1 MKIVIKGCSGG
12 IGEGLHTTSILLN
25 DRVLIDA
32 GTGVCTL
39 PLDAM
44 AQIKDIFITH
54 SHLDHVGGIPLL
66 VDTLF
71 DSLDEPM
78 NLHAQESTCHALQA
92 HLFNN
97 TIWPDFAMLPTPARP
112 VMQYRMMKPGA
123 TRSMGEF
130 DITMISVNHIVPTV
144 AYRVS
149 TQEGAFAFSGDT
161 TTTDTLWRVLN
172 EQPVDFLI
180 VECGFPN
187 REAELD
193 GLAKHYCPETL
204 AADLNKLEYR
214 PVVYISHLKP
224 GAEEETFAECCKAL
238 PDFELVRLH
247 DGDELSLQPARIRQ
261 PGAGALR

>member
-1 MKIVIKGCSGG
+1 MKILIKGCSGG

-32 GTGVCTL
+32 GTGACTL
-39 PLDAM
+39 PLDDM

-66 VDTLF
+66 VDTMF
-71 DSLDEPM
+71 DQLDEPM
-78 NLHAQESTCHALQA
+78 NLHAQEATCQALQT

-97 TIWPDFAMLPTPARP
+97 TIWPDFARLPTADSP
-112 VMQYRMMKPGA
+112 VMQYRVMNPGE
-123 TRSMGEF
+123 TRSMDDF
-130 DITMISVNHIVPTV
+130 DITMIRVNHIVPTV

-149 TQEGAFAFSGDT
+149 TQDGAFAFSGDT
-161 TTTDTLWRVLN
+161 TTTDELWQVLN

-187 REAELD
+187 REEELAD
-193 GLAKHYCPETL
+193 LARHYCPSTL
-204 AADLNKLEYR
+204 ATDLKKLEYR

-224 GAEEETFAECCKAL
+224 GAEQETFVECRDAL
-238 PDFELVRLH
+238 PEFELVRLR
-247 DGDELSLQPARIRQ
+247 DGDELSLLPARIRQ
-261 PGAGALR
+261 PGAGVSR